1 MAASS
6 LPSGSADLLY
16 TTPSAYSTGSE
27 VKVSPKVSMY
37 AGELDAEGII
47 DEEYQAKTK
56 D

>member
-1 MAASS
+1 M
-6 LPSGSADLLY
+6 LY